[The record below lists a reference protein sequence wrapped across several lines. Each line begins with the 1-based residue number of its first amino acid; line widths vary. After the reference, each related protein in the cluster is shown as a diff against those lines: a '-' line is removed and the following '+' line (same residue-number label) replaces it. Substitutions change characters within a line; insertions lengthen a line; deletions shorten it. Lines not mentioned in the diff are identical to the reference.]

1 MWFPFE
7 LWRIIKNYQ
16 LGKKYWMIKF
26 SKVLEELPKRELF
39 IYTSYVY
46 KNNKI
51 RFFKQFEKTS
61 KIEIIKV
68 YSIYIP
74 PPLNIPLPYDNHT
87 GWGSYF
93 ELD

>member
-1 MWFPFE
+1 MWFPLE
-7 LWRIIKNYQ
+7 LWRIIKIYQ
-16 LGKKYWMIKF
+16 LGKKYWMNKF
-26 SKVLEELPKRELF
+26 SKVLEEIPKKENF

-51 RFFKQFEKTS
+51 RFFKRFEKTS
-61 KIEIIKV
+61 KIGIIKV

-74 PPLNIPLPYDNHT
+74 PPLNIPRPYDNYVE
-87 GWGSYF
+87 WGSYF

>member
-1 MWFPFE
+1 MWFPLE

-16 LGKKYWMIKF
+16 LGKKYWMNKF
-26 SKVLEELPKRELF
+26 SKVLEELPKREAF
-39 IYTSYVY
+39 IYTSHIY

-61 KIEIIKV
+61 KIGTIKV

-74 PPLNIPLPYDNHT
+74 PFLNIPLNHT
-87 GWGSYF
+87 GRGSYF
-93 ELD
+93 DLD

>member
-1 MWFPFE
+1 MWFPLE

-16 LGKKYWMIKF
+16 LGKKYWMNKF
-26 SKVLEELPKRELF
+26 SKVLEELPKRQAF

-61 KIEIIKV
+61 KIGIIKV

-74 PPLNIPLPYDNHT
+74 PHDIHT